1 MVLHWLLTALP
12 RPVDDCQ
19 RHVVGIQKEVQ
30 YEKEMGGSIGGD
42 RGVQTPPP
50 PPLEKCSKQ

>member
-50 PPLEKCSKQ
+50 LEKCLKQ